1 MPDEDKTK
9 KDEVYVVLS
18 DSSVVFKDNQKI
30 RDAVF
35 IALIDWY
42 FKHQSFSGE
51 EIIQCDGPL
60 IDAPNVLAD
69 IADDIIKFDVRWD
82 E

>member
-1 MPDEDKTK
+1 MPNE
-9 KDEVYVVLS
+9 KDEIYVVLP
-18 DSSVVFKDNQKI
+18 DRAVVFRNNQGI

-35 IALIDWY
+35 NALIDWY
-42 FKHQSFSGE
+42 FKHKSFSGE
-51 EIIQCDGPL
+51 SIVQCDDPS
-60 IDAPNVLAD
+60 IDAPNILAD